1 MVYSLRCFYQIQ
13 VQSDLGVSPD
23 DIARELELIDAK
35 QHELEKKGRSL
46 EQAIRN
52 G

>member
-1 MVYSLRCFYQIQ
+1 M
-13 VQSDLGVSPD
+13 GVTPD

-35 QHELEKKGRSL
+35 QIELEEKGRTL

-52 G
+52 GKYSVGNGMMLNSND